1 MDKALAAPNGMG
13 KVFVKV
19 NHHSVKF
26 DYCISVM
33 PVPQNLLFH
42 MVENSKMYMKG
53 IKFPMHTDLIYLG
66 PDILSVLRPRRLVLS
81 EILTGRFL

>member
-1 MDKALAAPNGMG
+1 MG

-66 PDILSVLRPRRLVLS
+66 PDICIKASQISLIRNPDR
-81 EILTGRFL
+81 